1 MMDNQNGDILY
12 LDNAATT
19 PEHSGGGTDNFV
31 ANASSRTHILCLNA
45 RKEVD
50 AARQSVA
57 DLFGVPAG
65 CVVFTSG
72 ATESLLI
79 LGRWAQRIGSMV
91 LANATEHAAMLMVA
105 EAIEEGSLPNQDVT
119 GKVYGRMVVNNEV
132 GTIHND
138 WNNAKERGAAYTI
151 ADATQAIGKV
161 DIDLE
166 QMGIDYLVGSAH
178 KFHGPTGCGFI
189 VARDRK
195 LLSELVDPAT
205 RKGQEKGIRPG
216 TLNAKG
222 IIATGHAVQWLQSH
236 KDEYREQLRL
246 LQSTFE
252 TEVMTLTTCEI
263 NESDK
268 PRAPHITS
276 LYLPG
281 VDNEALISAVSDR
294 MAIASGSAC
303 TSEKVEA
310 SHVLMALYND
320 QDRAESTVRI
330 SYGWQNTID
339 EVKEA
344 AKIIAEAAAMI
355 RSFA

>member
-1 MMDNQNGDILY
+1 MTMNCSSQ
-12 LDNAATT
+12 
-19 PEHSGGGTDNFV
+19 EHS
-31 ANASSRTHILCLNA
+31 
-45 RKEVD
+45 
-50 AARQSVA
+50 
-57 DLFGVPAG
+57 
-65 CVVFTSG
+65 
-72 ATESLLI
+72 
-79 LGRWAQRIGSMV
+79 
-91 LANATEHAAMLMVA
+91 AMLMNADTVFQELPHHF
-105 EAIEEGSLPNQDVT
+105 EANTVFS
-119 GKVYGRMVVNNEV
+119 RMVVNNEV

-138 WNNAKERGAAYTI
+138 WVRGKEQGAAHTI

-189 VARDRK
+189 VARNRK
-195 LLSELVDPAT
+195 LLSQLVDPAT

-216 TLNAKG
+216 TLNARG
-222 IIATGHAVQWLQSH
+222 IIETGDSIQWLQNHH
-236 KDEYREQLRL
+236 KEYRERLNL
-246 LQSTFE
+246 LQQTFE
-252 TEVMTLTTCEI
+252 VEI
-263 NESDK
+263 NALTQCEVNEADK

-276 LYLPG
+276 LHLPG

-294 MAIASGSAC
+294 LAIASGSAC

-330 SYGWQNTID
+330 SYGWQNTVD

-344 AKIIAEAAAMI
+344 ARIIADAATMI